1 MNNDKIHEY
10 VLNILLQI
18 IEYTLVCNRHLLDS
32 YLVYSIPNKLVSLYD
47 EEYSDN
53 GINVHLDNI
62 FKMYLSS
69 KLGIYYLA
77 SMIELSQITKL
88 PVNLEQSNK
97 FTKWFNYYKYINEN
111 IADTNIIDPLTSTVL
126 VIPYLI
132 PMDNNFTICN
142 ICDKNII
149 ESYLWEK
156 NENPFTRS
164 ELTIE
169 QLKEFNIIEKNIL
182 LIKEIKSKLNQIIID
197 AKKSMK

>member
-1 MNNDKIHEY
+1 M
-10 VLNILLQI
+10 
-18 IEYTLVCNRHLLDS
+18 
-32 YLVYSIPNKLVSLYD
+32 PNKLISLYD
-47 EEYSDN
+47 EEYSDKE
-53 GINVHLDNI
+53 INVHLDNI

-88 PVNLEQSNK
+88 PVNLEQNTK

-111 IADTNIIDPLTSTVL
+111 IADTDIIDPLTSTVL

-132 PMDNNFTICN
+132 PMDNNFTISN

-169 QLKEFNIIEKNIL
+169 KLKEFNIIEKNIL
-182 LIKEIKSKLNQIIID
+182 LIKETKNKLNQIIKD
-197 AKKSMK
+197 AKKSID